1 MRDKV
6 FITKLYDEYVGETMK
21 PSAEYLKIAKKFSDS
36 VEKLAKGLSE
46 EKNDQLNI
54 MYDYMNEM
62 IEKQCKET
70 FVEGYCLGAN
80 LTLEALD
87 NSNRNKKRNNKNKYN
102 IDNIVLIY
110 YYNDRLFIRE
120 NIIW

>member
-6 FITKLYDEYVGETMK
+6 FITKLYEEYVGETMK

-46 EKNDQLNI
+46 EKNNQLNI

-87 NSNRNKKRNNKNKYN
+87 NSNRNKKKK
-102 IDNIVLIY
+102 
-110 YYNDRLFIRE
+110 
-120 NIIW
+120 